1 VTAPNTA
8 KAEGSSAENA
18 PLEPPPCPPA
28 LVEEMLKLF
37 EKAIKAHQM
46 YLPNNPTYLKTLQA
60 AKDAIEPLWQHTQS
74 LVFTVTDTQFKW
86 YGVVVNEHPEKGGD
100 SLPWLLFKDGL
111 RELALFPGFEDAEF
125 ERFLAIIPRVRHA
138 QPHEDD
144 LLTILWEQDFQCL
157 RYRYVE
163 INDPSTPLDPNAT
176 PGRWPAPAGKTFEPP
191 KQALSD
197 ARDEVEKAKAG
208 EESSE
213 KGEAAPKPSGVV
225 KMEDFDSSLYFLDP
239 NEIGYLKQETDREY
253 GLDLRR
259 LVLCALLDIYELQV
273 DPLVRDEV
281 AGDLEALVLHLL
293 TAGQFSTVAYLLKE
307 LEGTMQRARELRPQD
322 RERLGKLPDRLSN
335 PDALGQM
342 LQALEESSKLPPK
355 EELTQLF
362 AQLKPIALASLLDS
376 IDRTQ
381 NNDLRPLLEASAE
394 RLASSNTGELVKLV
408 KDSKIAVARE
418 AIRRAGAMR
427 TAAAVPAL
435 GEVLASGAERPLRA
449 AAVTALTDIGT
460 PGAMSALEPALN
472 DSERDI
478 RLATMRALTARVHR
492 PSMQKV
498 QALITGK
505 ESRTA
510 DRTERIAIFELYG
523 TIAGDAGVAPLDAIL
538 NAKGGLFGNRED
550 PEFRACA
557 AIGLGR
563 INTDASRAALQKAA
577 GEKDVIVRNA
587 VSRALKGPSAP
598 GATS

>member
-8 KAEGSSAENA
+8 NPGGTAEGEAIA
-18 PLEPPPCPPA
+18 PPPCPPA
-28 LVEEMLKLF
+28 VVEEMLKVF

-46 YLPNNPTYLKTLQA
+46 YLPNNPTYLKSVQA
-60 AKDAIEPLWQHTQS
+60 AKAAIEPIWQHTPA

-86 YGVVVNEHPEKGGD
+86 YNVPVSTHPEKGGD

-111 RELALFPGFEDAEF
+111 RELALFPGFEDTEL

-163 INDPSTPLDPNAT
+163 INDPSNPIDPNSE
-176 PGRWPAPAGKTFEPP
+176 PGRWPAPAGKSFEPP
-191 KQALSD
+191 KAALD
-197 ARDEVEKAKAG
+197 DAKAELEKDG
-208 EESSE
+208 EKGEA
-213 KGEAAPKPSGVV
+213 GEAAPKASGVV

-259 LVLCALLDIYELQV
+259 LVLQALLDIYELQV

-293 TAGQFSTVAYLLKE
+293 TAGQFSTVAYMLKE

-342 LQALEESSKLPPK
+342 LQALEESSNLPPK
-355 EELTQLF
+355 DELTQLF
-362 AQLKPIALASLLDS
+362 AQLKPVALASLLDS

-381 NNDLRPLLEASAE
+381 NVQLRPLLEASAE
-394 RLASSNTGELVKLV
+394 RLASSNTGELVRLI
-408 KDSKIAVARE
+408 KDSKTAVARE

-427 TAAAVPAL
+427 TASAVPAL
-435 GEVLASGAERPLRA
+435 SEVLASGAERPIRA
-449 AAVTALTDIGT
+449 VAVTALTDIGT
-460 PGAMSALEPALN
+460 PGALSGLEPALT
-472 DSERDI
+472 DPDRDI
-478 RLATMRALTARVHR
+478 RLATIRALAARVHR
-492 PSMQKV
+492 PALQRV
-498 QALITGK
+498 QALINGK
-505 ESRTA
+505 ESRSA
-510 DRTERIAIFELYG
+510 DRTERIALFELYG

-557 AIGLGR
+557 AVGLGR
-563 INTDASRAALQKAA
+563 INTDAARASLQKAA

-598 GATS
+598 GATT